1 MMTAAQQRFADEYL
15 ANGYNA
21 AAAYRVAY
29 PNASDASAKAVAYR
43 VLKYPDVK
51 KYIDE
56 RRNLIYDSL
65 AIDAAHIAEQLASIA
80 FAEKGDEVYNVQAK
94 IKALDLLQKQLG
106 LQTKNQNISAD
117 VAGQVT
123 IVEDLPNEDNTA
135 E

>member
-117 VAGQVT
+117 VVGQVT

>member
-123 IVEDLPNEDNTA
+123 IVEDLSNEDNTA

>member
-117 VAGQVT
+117 AAGQVT